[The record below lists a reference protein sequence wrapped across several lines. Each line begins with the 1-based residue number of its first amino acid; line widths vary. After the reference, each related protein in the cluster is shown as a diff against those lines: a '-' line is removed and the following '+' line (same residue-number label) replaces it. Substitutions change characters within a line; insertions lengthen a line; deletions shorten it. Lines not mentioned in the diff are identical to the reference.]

1 MLVTMLPY
9 SGTDAGGD
17 SGHVQSWHLERNVV
31 RWGCAQMHCGGDG
44 EVQLVSSLPGRTWG
58 SQDGAGRVGVSL
70 FSDSGPAGETV
81 WEYMVI
87 SPAWGMRLHCVR
99 LYMADWRETLVLVR
113 RSKPPYCGQGHVA
126 RT

>member
-44 EVQLVSSLPGRTWG
+44 EVQLASSLPGRTWG

-70 FSDSGPAGETV
+70 FSGLWTSWGNSLGIHGYIPSMGDAITLCKALHGRLERDSRT
-81 WEYMVI
+81 
-87 SPAWGMRLHCVR
+87 
-99 LYMADWRETLVLVR
+99 
-113 RSKPPYCGQGHVA
+113 GQKE
-126 RT
+126 